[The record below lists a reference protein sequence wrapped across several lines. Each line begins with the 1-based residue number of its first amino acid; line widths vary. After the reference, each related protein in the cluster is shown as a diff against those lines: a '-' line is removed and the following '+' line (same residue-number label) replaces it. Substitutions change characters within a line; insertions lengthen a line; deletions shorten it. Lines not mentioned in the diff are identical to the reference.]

1 MRKKRLS
8 IIIAIALIFAMCFS
22 TATASAKSLTDIQKE
37 IKEKKQELDKG
48 EEEADELI
56 SEINKLE
63 EAISSLDDQ
72 IRVSEDKL
80 VVLEDELAK
89 AQKKVDVQNEELSDR
104 LRAMYKNGS
113 IGFFDVIMNSG
124 SFSEFLT
131 NFDLV
136 QAIYASDKEV
146 LEDLQK
152 AYDEVEK
159 KKKEVET
166 LQAEL
171 KSSKALAKEEKA
183 DIESQKKEVLANN
196 EELAEKLEDLES
208 EADAIA
214 AELAAKSKSGSISSS
229 GTSKYS
235 GGEFCWPVPA
245 SSIISSGYGW
255 RICPFHGNEFH
266 AAIDIAAGM
275 GSAVLAASGGTV
287 IQSCYYGGFGN
298 NIIVDH
304 GGGVTTW
311 YNHLSSRYVS
321 VGQHVSK
328 GQQIGAVGSTGSST
342 GPHLDFRV
350 YVNGSSR
357 NPMDYF

>member
-1 MRKKRLS
+1 MTKKRLS
-8 IIIAIALIFAMCFS
+8 IIITIALAFAMCFTTVTS
-22 TATASAKSLTDIQKE
+22 SAKSLTDIQKE

-48 EEEADELI
+48 EEKAEDLVN
-56 SEINKLE
+56 EIKELE
-63 EAISSLDDQ
+63 ESISSLDDQ
-72 IRVSEDKL
+72 IQISEEKL
-80 VVLEDELAK
+80 VVLEQELVK
-89 AQKKVDVQNEELSDR
+89 AQKKVDEQNENLSDR

-113 IGFFDVIMNSG
+113 IGFLDVIMNSG

-136 QAIYASDKEV
+136 QTIYASDKEV

-152 AYDEVEK
+152 AHDEVEK
-159 KKKEVET
+159 KKNEVET
-166 LQAEL
+166 LQANL
-171 KSSKALAKEEKA
+171 KSSKALAKQEKA
-183 DIESQKKEVLANN
+183 EVENQKAEVLKNN
-196 EELAEKLEDLES
+196 DALAEKLEDLES

-214 AELAAKSKSGSISSS
+214 AELAAKSKSGAISSS
-229 GTSKYS
+229 STSKYS
-235 GGEFCWPVPA
+235 GGEFCWPVP
-245 SSIISSGYGW
+245 SSSSISSGYGW

-266 AAIDIAAGM
+266 PAIDIPASSGA
-275 GSAVLAASGGTV
+275 AVLAASGGTV
-287 IQSCYYGGFGN
+287 IRSSYNGGFGN
-298 NIIVDH
+298 CIIIDH

-321 VGQHVSK
+321 VGQTVSK

-357 NPMDYF
+357 SPMNYF